1 MAPARNQPCPCGS
14 GRKYKRCC
22 FASGVYEEQA
32 AESPERRL
40 SLAQSALSLGDLTRA
55 RNALAPLLARRSPPE
70 TALDIAARIAMQ
82 ARDYALAGDYFEQL
96 TRTRPDDPARH
107 YNLGTA
113 LGVSGHLEE
122 AVAAFRRALALK
134 PDMLVVYP
142 NLGHALRDLGRTAEA
157 IECYAKVFGTPGVDA
172 ATMSQILLSMH
183 FFSESDHEQLFAMH
197 RQLGA
202 YIEDRN
208 ARLEPRPLR
217 LEPGRKVRIG
227 YLSPRFSREI
237 VGYFFKPLLEHHD
250 RGRFEVFL
258 YNATSRTDDLTG
270 ELAALA
276 DHWVEMADRSDP
288 EICRRI
294 AADDIDIL
302 VDLAGHAPE
311 NRIGVFARKPAPV
324 QVSMVDYF
332 DTTGL
337 STMDYWVSDR
347 FSSPAGG
354 PQRFTE
360 TLLYLQRPRLVY
372 QPPDY
377 APEVTLR
384 SSMDAPLVFGSFN
397 RHQKIVPKV
406 VAAWSRVLQA
416 VPGSQLVLKGRAF
429 GAADGQRQFR
439 SRFADCGVDPARLEF
454 RGNSPHADML
464 AEYGDID
471 IALDTFPYNGGLT
484 TCEALWMGTPVLTVL
499 GERVISRQTAG
510 MLASMGLEG
519 FTAADVDGMV
529 ELARRWAARRASL
542 RELRLGLRHRMAAS
556 PLTDA
561 AAYAADFEGQL
572 LEILEQRSSA
582 VRG

>member
-1 MAPARNQPCPCGS
+1 MAPGRNQPCPCGS

-22 FASGVYEEQA
+22 LAGGTYEEGATQPA
-32 AESPERRL
+32 GQQLALAE
-40 SLAQSALSLGDLTRA
+40 SALSLGDLPRA
-55 RNALAPLLARRSPPE
+55 RSALAPLLAGARPPA
-70 TALDIAARIAMQ
+70 TALDIAARVAMQ
-82 ARDYALAGDYFEQL
+82 AGDYPLASDYFERL
-96 TRTRPDDPARH
+96 TRIRPEDPALH

-113 LGVSGHLEE
+113 LGVSGRLEE

-134 PDMLVVYP
+134 PDLRFVYP

-157 IECYAKVFGTPGVDA
+157 IECYNQAFALPGAEV
-172 ATMSQILLSMH
+172 ATMSQILLSMQ
-183 FFSESDHEQLFAMH
+183 FFSESDHERLFAMH

-202 YIEDRN
+202 RIERLHL
-208 ARLEPRPLR
+208 RLEPRPLR
-217 LEPGRKVRIG
+217 VEPARRLRIG

-237 VGYFFKPLLEHHD
+237 VGYFFRPLLQHHD
-250 RGRFEVFL
+250 RDRFEVFL
-258 YNATSRTDDLTG
+258 YNATERTDDLTG
-270 ELAALA
+270 ELAAMA
-276 DHWVEMADRSDP
+276 DHWIEVADRSDS
-288 EICRRI
+288 EICQRI
-294 AADDIDIL
+294 ATDGIDIL

-324 QVSMVDYF
+324 QVTMLDYF

-337 STMDYWVSDR
+337 STMDYYVTDH

-360 TLLYLQRPRLVY
+360 SLLYLQRPRLVY

-384 SSMDAPLVFGSFN
+384 TSMDAPLVFGSFN

-416 VPGSQLVLKGRAF
+416 VPGSRLVLKGGVF
-429 GAADGQRQFR
+429 GGAEGQAQFR
-439 SRFADCGVDPARLEF
+439 SRFADCGLDPARLEF
-454 RGNSPHADML
+454 RDRSPHADML
-464 AEYGDID
+464 AQYGDID

-499 GERVISRQTAG
+499 GERIISRQTAG
-510 MLASMGLEG
+510 MLASMDLEG
-519 FTAADVDGMV
+519 FTAADVDGLV
-529 ELARRWAARRASL
+529 ELARHWAARRESL

-572 LEILEQRSSA
+572 LKRLEQGSSA